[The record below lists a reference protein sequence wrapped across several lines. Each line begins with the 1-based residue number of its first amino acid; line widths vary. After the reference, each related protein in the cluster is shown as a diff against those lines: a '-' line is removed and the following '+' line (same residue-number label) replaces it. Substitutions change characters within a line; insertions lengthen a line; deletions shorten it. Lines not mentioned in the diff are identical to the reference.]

1 VLTKQ
6 QRHIQVVTMS
16 LSLPIFRNSKTTK
29 VIRLSRNPSK
39 THQKMRARKESP
51 TVLSKA
57 AMSQEASTR
66 PRSPAERP
74 KQSQLSM
81 GHAKRTIE
89 KNLQCVLQTHQHQ
102 GSQATLADWQM
113 FPFHLK
119 VC

>member
-1 VLTKQ
+1 
-6 QRHIQVVTMS
+6 MS

-57 AMSQEASTR
+57 AMSQEALTR

-89 KNLQCVLQTHQHQ
+89 KKPAVRSSNPSTS
-102 GSQATLADWQM
+102 GKPSDAGGLADISV
-113 FPFHLK
+113 PPEGLLGLPLELREH
-119 VC
+119 VY